1 MTYKCS
7 TGAFCA
13 LAEPYCNYDNARIV
27 VLPIPYDDTSTWQKG
42 ADEGPEALIDASG
55 YLELYDIETDS
66 MVYKQGIATL
76 EPVVCPEEPELMVN
90 AVYKTVKGLLN
101 DKKFVVGLGG
111 EHTISIGIVKA
122 MAERYKDMT
131 VLQFDAHSDL
141 RESYKGS
148 RYNHACVMA
157 RMHEYAKIVQV
168 GIRSMDISELGI
180 MDKSRVFFAHD
191 FYRTEN
197 VIENIVNLLT
207 DNVYITVDV
216 DVFDP
221 SFFPS
226 TGTPEP
232 GGLGWYDV
240 LNVIHAVAGAK
251 NIVSMDVNEL
261 MPGSTNRSPDFAAAK
276 LIYRTLSMI
285 FSGKKNDEKK

>member
-13 LAEPYCNYDNARIV
+13 LSEPYCNYDNAKIV
-27 VLPIPYDDTSTWQKG
+27 ILPIPYDDTSTWQKG

-55 YLELYDIETDS
+55 YLELYDIETNS

-76 EPVVCPEEPELMVN
+76 EPVVCPKEPKLMVN
-90 AVYKTVKGLLN
+90 AVYKTVKGLLK

-122 MAERYKDMT
+122 MAERYKDLT

-141 RESYKGS
+141 RESYHGS

-157 RMHEYAKIVQV
+157 RAHEYAKIVQV

-197 VIENIVNLLT
+197 IIEKIVNLLT
-207 DNVYITVDV
+207 DNVYITVDL

-221 SFFPS
+221 SSFPS

-240 LNVIHAVAGAK
+240 LKVIQAVAGAK

-261 MPGSTNRSPDFAAAK
+261 MPSPANRAPDFAAAK

-285 FSGKKNDEKK
+285 FSGEKKNEKK